1 MARILRIPGG
11 CGYALNVAFR
21 GLFGRGPAP
30 VPDLRFGRAGSEHR
44 SQALASVLG
53 AGAVASPGFE
63 RRAQEQGIDLSLV
76 WSASL
81 DGRVDAG
88 ALLVPHPGRSGLLM
102 ATQPRD
108 HAHAQVV
115 GRLVRTVLEESRG
128 LPSVR
133 LVQALSAPS
142 ETLRS
147 HAWGLGGMLHL
158 ASLDYMERPS
168 MAPGSAVRATPA
180 GIELLPWD
188 PAQRELLQRL
198 LVETYVE
205 TLDCPGL
212 AQMRDPADI
221 LDGHLAAGEHDPS
234 LWTIAW
240 HGGRPVAALLLSP
253 SQATESLEV
262 VYLGIV
268 PDQRAKGLGRALMSH
283 AIALGQGR
291 TERML
296 GLAVDARNA
305 PAVALY
311 ARCGFRTVRRR
322 EAFVATL
329 GG

>member
-1 MARILRIPGG
+1 M
-11 CGYALNVAFR
+11 
-21 GLFGRGPAP
+21 
-30 VPDLRFGRAGSEHR
+30 
-44 SQALASVLG
+44 LG

-63 RRAQEQGIDLSLV
+63 RRARDQGIDLSLV
-76 WSASL
+76 WSATI

-115 GRLVRTVLEESRG
+115 GRLVRTLLEECRS

-142 ETLRS
+142 EALRS
-147 HAWGLGGMLHL
+147 QAWALGGMRHL
-158 ASLDYMERPS
+158 ASLDYMERP
-168 MAPGSAVRATPA
+168 VATPGDRA
-180 GIELLPWD
+180 GAVPEGIEFVPWN
-188 PAQRELLQRL
+188 PSQRDLLQRL
-198 LVETYVE
+198 LAETYVE

-212 AQMRDPADI
+212 AQMREPADI
-221 LDGHLAAGEHDPS
+221 LDGHLAAGEHDPA

-240 HGGRPVAALLLSP
+240 RGDRPVAALLLSP

-268 PDQRAKGLGRALMSH
+268 PDHRSRGLGRALMSR
-283 AIALGQGR
+283 AIALGHGR
-291 TERML
+291 PERTL
-296 GLAVDARNA
+296 GLAVDARNT

-322 EAFVATL
+322 EAFVASL
-329 GG
+329 DG